1 VTVSPIAQT
10 MHAVAFLDVDGGEL
24 PADLFA
30 NFSLGIELYRAGTID
45 EQARRAPI
53 LAGLQTAQCGRLSSP
68 QAPFSKPEPM
78 IKSADKPKS
87 IHREPHQREDAG
99 KSDFASSQRRAGSY
113 SEHSVFKTFG
123 ALICHS
129 QSVIG

>member
-1 VTVSPIAQT
+1 

-30 NFSLGIELYRAGTID
+30 NFSLGRMTG
-45 EQARRAPI
+45 R
-53 LAGLQTAQCGRLSSP
+53 GRLMSRHDEL
-68 QAPFSKPEPM
+68 QFFLDSKPLNMDDYHRPRRRFQSPNQM

-99 KSDFASSQRRAGSY
+99 KSDFASSQRRPEAIRSTLSSRP
-113 SEHSVFKTFG
+113 SEP
-123 ALICHS
+123 
-129 QSVIG
+129 

>member
-1 VTVSPIAQT
+1 

-53 LAGLQTAQCGRLSSP
+53 LAGL
-68 QAPFSKPEPM
+68 
-78 IKSADKPKS
+78 
-87 IHREPHQREDAG
+87 
-99 KSDFASSQRRAGSY
+99 
-113 SEHSVFKTFG
+113 
-123 ALICHS
+123 
-129 QSVIG
+129 